1 MVFSRQCLILRTVLS
16 QLSHEQA
23 VRQHNQVHVPCL
35 ALAVAKLTISH
46 AKLLLTVPM
55 IGLRSCPAMSI
66 GLQYATHFPC
76 CPVGDQDL
84 ARFGV
89 TAVIPKDD
97 DTYFVVYFGNVQCTG
112 EAPLPLVAATQFLA
126 VFRRDRSRHCIG
138 PQFLS
143 LPLQLAIELQVAD
156 VPPRP
161 FILVL
166 LGVNV
171 IQILGIGE
179 IAVEYEISRDVPL
192 ADPINQLA
200 KQLRMVQESLARRFA
215 LIALFET
222 AEFQREC
229 LPLRT

>member
-1 MVFSRQCLILRTVLS
+1 M
-16 QLSHEQA
+16 
-23 VRQHNQVHVPCL
+23 
-35 ALAVAKLTISH
+35 
-46 AKLLLTVPM
+46 
-55 IGLRSCPAMSI
+55 
-66 GLQYATHFPC
+66 
-76 CPVGDQDL
+76 
-84 ARFGV
+84 
-89 TAVIPKDD
+89 IPKDD

-161 FILVL
+161 LVLVL

-215 LIALFET
+215 LIVRFET
-222 AEFQREC
+222 AEFQRVVFAAA
-229 LPLRT
+229 P

>member
-1 MVFSRQCLILRTVLS
+1 MACVFSMFLDLLNNPIQGGAERLVRHRAAGFADGLQPTERPILRTVLS

-179 IAVEYEISRDVPL
+179 TFFPRI
-192 ADPINQLA
+192 
-200 KQLRMVQESLARRFA
+200 
-215 LIALFET
+215 
-222 AEFQREC
+222 
-229 LPLRT
+229 